1 MNVIRFKSMDMFRNK
16 TIAIQAI
23 GLLLSIAAFLIP
35 VLYFFPLNKELNYT
49 VSKLFLVPAFETKA
63 YYMILHGLVV
73 LPVFLLS
80 FDAKVGFYK
89 KWKHLFPAIIIVGVL
104 FILWDILYTDLVV
117 WGFNEAYFLGP
128 EFFSLP
134 IEECMFFL
142 TVPFACVFIYEC
154 LLAYFP
160 KAHKAINDD
169 LITIGLASLSLI
181 LGVANLGKIYTSV
194 TMLLL
199 GVFLICH
206 YLLIPNTYRSKFF
219 LMFFIA
225 LIPFCLVNGALTGSF
240 SQEPIVLYN
249 QEEILGLRV
258 FSIPIEDFFY
268 CMLFLFCVIVLFEYF
283 KTERSVKA

>member
-1 MNVIRFKSMDMFRNK
+1 MSIIRLKSMDMLANK
-16 TIAIQAI
+16 KISIQAI
-23 GLLLSIAAFLIP
+23 GLLLSITAFLIP
-35 VLYFFPLNKELNYT
+35 VLYYFPLNKELNYT

-63 YYMILHGLVV
+63 YYMLLHGIVA

-89 KWKHLFPAIIIVGVL
+89 KWRHLFPAIFIVGLL
-104 FILWDILYTDLVV
+104 FILWDVLYTDLAV

-128 EFFSLP
+128 KIFSLP

-160 KAHKAINDD
+160 RAHMAINDQ
-169 LITIGLASLSLI
+169 LVTIGFALLCLVLA
-181 LGVANLGKIYTSV
+181 VANIGKIYTSV

-199 GVFLICH
+199 GIFLISH

-249 QEEILGLRV
+249 QEEILGIRV
-258 FSIPIEDFFY
+258 FSIPLEDFFY

-283 KTERSVKA
+283 KTRRSDKA